1 MINDYIDI
9 VSGEVI
15 DLGLQIDILLDKNQ
29 NQTEVLREVIG
40 ATTTYFS
47 IDKRKMGDPLFVGEL
62 MKEVNNVPG
71 VVNVIEVR
79 VYNKIGGE
87 YSSSQVSQS
96 YKDAVTKEISQS
108 NMTVYMK
115 SNQIFQIRFPQKD
128 IQIRVITLG
137 TTTY

>member
-1 MINDYIDI
+1 
-9 VSGEVI
+9 
-15 DLGLQIDILLDKNQ
+15 
-29 NQTEVLREVIG
+29 
-40 ATTTYFS
+40 
-47 IDKRKMGDPLFVGEL
+47 MGDPLFVGEL